1 MKVTL
6 LVDLVQEVYED
17 VDSDIFETVSQVMKD
32 ADDVKIVSV
41 EMTPEEQI
49 SAFDSIVSRWE
60 I

>member
-1 MKVTL
+1 MKVIL

-17 VDSDIFETVSQVMKD
+17 VDSNIFETVSQVMED